1 MEPLE
6 CNITHGKATENMKAG
21 LGIDVNDDLK
31 VVKMTDGQCR
41 KAGVTKGMQITHIG
55 GVPIKEKCLG
65 GIVNKRTFTAVVVGL
80 TKLGQD
86 YTLNFNGVKE
96 KEVEAQPDTSSESFC
111 KLMKQGMEV
120 QKKHQNGNIFN
131 HHATRVL
138 YTDDEVSTI
147 MCGKEKDT
155 PTTKV
160 VSVDEVKNVGVSKK
174 NAQEVVIVA
183 KDSKQNLT
191 IKLPTE
197 SSAQMLARKLHRLAS
212 DEQEKKYG
220 RDSLISTDS
229 TPVSP

>member
-1 MEPLE
+1 M
-6 CNITHGKATENMKAG
+6 G
-21 LGIDVNDDLK
+21 
-31 VVKMTDGQCR
+31 DGQCR

-96 KEVEAQPDTSSESFC
+96 KEVEAQPDTSSQNFC

-131 HHATRVL
+131 HHGTRVL
-138 YTDDEVSTI
+138 YTDEEVSTI
-147 MCGKEKDT
+147 MCGKGKGT

-160 VSVDEVKNVGVSKK
+160 VAVGEIKNVGVSKRDS
-174 NAQEVVIVA
+174 QEVVIVA
-183 KDSKQNLT
+183 KDEKQNLT
-191 IKLPTE
+191 VKLPST
-197 SSAQMLARKLHRLAS
+197 SSAGMLAKKLHRLAS
-212 DEQEKKYG
+212 DEQERKYG
-220 RDSLISTDS
+220 RDSLISSDS
-229 TPVSP
+229 TP